1 MPRLRDGL
9 AARTARWTAQEW
21 HPPAAA
27 HRARVRRWTAP
38 HLHRREARQRH
49 PVEDFLF
56 EYYSFSPAKLERWH
70 PGLGHVLTGPGSS
83 DYAQLAD
90 YRTLGGGTGA
100 DPERLRRRREGLVR
114 TRDLLVL
121 TKARDA
127 RTNCFGLHEWAMVY
141 RSRPEDIRHPA
152 YPLRLGH
159 DGTDSVVES
168 HQIRCTHYDAFR
180 FFTSPARPR
189 NETEPT
195 RATQPDS
202 EQPGCLH
209 ANMDLY
215 RAAYKFSPFVC
226 SELVADAFELA
237 RDIRELDMRASP
249 YDLSELG
256 YRAVQIETP
265 AGKAEYVAA
274 QRNFAA
280 RAAALRSRLIDE
292 LDALLVRLR
301 SD

>member
-1 MPRLRDGL
+1 MPGLRGGL
-9 AARTARWTAQEW
+9 TAGVTHWSAAEW
-21 HPPAAA
+21 HPAAAA

-38 HLHRREARQRH
+38 HLQRRRDRQRH

-70 PGLGHVLTGPGSS
+70 PGLGHLLSGPGTEGHL
-83 DYAQLAD
+83 ALAD
-90 YRTLGGGTGA
+90 YRAYDGGVGA
-100 DPERLRRRREGLVR
+100 DPDRLRRRRDGLAR
-114 TRDLLVL
+114 TRDLLAL
-121 TKARDA
+121 TASRDA

-141 RSRPEDIRHPA
+141 RSRPEDVRHAA

-159 DGTDSVVES
+159 AGTDDVVDS
-168 HQIRCTHYDAFR
+168 HQVRCTHYDAFR
-180 FFTSPARPR
+180 FFTAPARPH
-189 NETEPT
+189 NERPLS
-195 RATQPDS
+195 RADQPES

-215 RAAYKFSPFVC
+215 RAAYKFSPFVA

-249 YDLSELG
+249 YDLTGLG
-256 YRAVQIETP
+256 YRPVRIETA

-274 QRNFAA
+274 QRGFAE
-280 RAAALRSRLIDE
+280 RAGTLRERVVAALDE
-292 LDALLVRLR
+292 LLR
-301 SD
+301 SLG